1 MFLVPFMM
9 LGGVLQAAHESR
21 GFAED
26 TAKNADRLAS
36 DAIANYKT
44 IQSFGCDEEIVEE
57 FVALLAP
64 SVDMD
69 VKAGYK
75 FGLYFGLS
83 QVLTNGVFVTIYQ
96 VMSYLMVN
104 FSETSP
110 LCWPEPMFI
119 AMYTIV
125 YGGMQAAQ
133 AN

>member
-1 MFLVPFMM
+1 MLLLPFMM
-9 LGGVLQAAHESR
+9 IGGALEAANDSR
-21 GFAED
+21 GFAKD

-44 IQSFGCDEEIVEE
+44 IQSFGCDEEIVDE
-57 FVALLAP
+57 FVTLLAP
-64 SVDMD
+64 SVDVD
-69 VKAGYK
+69 VKNGYK
-75 FGLYFGLS
+75 FGFFFGLS

-104 FSETSP
+104 YSESNQ